1 MQHVE
6 LKSFGLP
13 WEVCKT
19 VDGPELGSPSIDE
32 VNLRIDAAP
41 INPAEILIMEGKYA
55 SKPPLPARLGI
66 EGVGT
71 ITAIGDGVRGFA
83 VGDRVMSM
91 GRANWGQEIQVPAS
105 TLIKVSPDADLLQ
118 IAMLKVNPA
127 TAKFMLDR
135 YVDLKPGDWVVQ
147 NAANSAVGRYLIQL
161 AKAKGVHTLNIVRRE
176 GLEKEL
182 SEMGAD
188 LVMVEGEDLPEKV
201 RAELGDANIPLAID
215 AVAGKATLTLGGIL
229 SEEGTVVNYG
239 LLSGEPCQ
247 LTADMVVFKGV
258 TLTGFWL
265 AKTLGGMT
273 ADAKQQL
280 YGELGELVV
289 SGQISTPVEATYNLD
304 QLAEALRHAYQG
316 GRSGK
321 VLLLPNG

>member
-1 MQHVE
+1 MHYVE

-13 WEVCKT
+13 WEVCKM
-19 VDGPELGSPSIDE
+19 VDGPELGSPSADE
-32 VNLRIDAAP
+32 VNLRIEVAP

-71 ITAIGDGVRGFA
+71 ITAVGDGVQDFA

-91 GRANWGQEIQVPAS
+91 GRANWAQEIQVPAS
-105 TLIKVSPDADLLQ
+105 TLIKVSTEADLLQ
-118 IAMLKVNPA
+118 IGMLKVNPA

-147 NAANSAVGRYLIQL
+147 NAGNSAVGRYLIQL
-161 AKAKGVHTLNIVRRE
+161 AKAKGVHSINIVRRE
-176 GLEKEL
+176 GLEQEL
-182 SEMGAD
+182 TEIGAD
-188 LVMVEGEDLPEKV
+188 LVLVDGEDLPEKV

-215 AVAGKATLTLGGIL
+215 AVAGKATLSLGGIL

-247 LTADMVVFKGV
+247 LTADMVVFKGI

-265 AKTLGGMT
+265 AKTLGAMT
-273 ADAKQQL
+273 AEAKQQL
-280 YGELGELVV
+280 YGELESLVA
-289 SGQISTPVEATYNLD
+289 SGKISTPVEATYHLG
-304 QLAEALRHAYQG
+304 QLEEALRHAYRG

-321 VLLLPNG
+321 VLFTPNG

>member
-1 MQHVE
+1 
-6 LKSFGLP
+6 
-13 WEVCKT
+13 
-19 VDGPELGSPSIDE
+19 
-32 VNLRIDAAP
+32 
-41 INPAEILIMEGKYA
+41 
-55 SKPPLPARLGI
+55 
-66 EGVGT
+66 
-71 ITAIGDGVRGFA
+71 
-83 VGDRVMSM
+83 MSM

-127 TAKFMLDR
+127 TAKFMLDH
-135 YVDLKPGDWVVQ
+135 YVDLKPGHWVVQ

-182 SEMGAD
+182 TEIGAD
-188 LVMVEGEDLPEKV
+188 LVMLEGEDLPEKV

-247 LTADMVVFKGV
+247 LTPDMVIFKGI

-280 YGELGELVV
+280 YRVLEELVV

-304 QLAEALRHAYQG
+304 QLEDALRHAYRG

>member
-1 MQHVE
+1 M
-6 LKSFGLP
+6 
-13 WEVCKT
+13 
-19 VDGPELGSPSIDE
+19 
-32 VNLRIDAAP
+32 
-41 INPAEILIMEGKYA
+41 
-55 SKPPLPARLGI
+55 
-66 EGVGT
+66 GT
-71 ITAIGDGVRGFA
+71 ITAIGGGVRGFA

-118 IAMLKVNPA
+118 MAMLKVNPA

-188 LVMVEGEDLPEKV
+188 LVMLEGEDLPEKV
-201 RAELGDANIPLAID
+201 RVELGDANIPLAID

-247 LTADMVVFKGV
+247 LTADMVVFKGI

-280 YGELGELVV
+280 YRVLEELVV

-304 QLAEALRHAYQG
+304 QLEDALRHAYQG